1 MNIVPRIYPLLLNR
15 RYKRFTNHERS
26 LAMPNDSKASCR
38 IRNARIQLLLL
49 LAALSLLAGA
59 GFAQDLSSLPF
70 EKHYT
75 QERVSSADP
84 TGANDDGNW
93 KHPIKAGEQRTIA
106 KLPGPGIITH
116 LWFTIASDEPY
127 HLKKIVLRMYWDDDP
142 LPAVEAPIGDFF
154 GLGLGD
160 YVNYESGPLSVG
172 SQRALNCFFPMP
184 FYKSARI
191 TVTNEGSKDI
201 SAFYYNIDWQK
212 HKELPAGMLHFF
224 AEYRQAQPNNGWTD
238 DWKSNAD
245 PKVNDVRNVD
255 GKANYVIVEAEGP
268 GHYVGVAQSIIQ
280 NQGDWWGEGDDM
292 MFIDDDTSPKILGTG
307 SEDYYLGAW
316 CYGNC
321 GINPFGSNHPTF
333 AYKLYG
339 NPVNGGDD
347 RGAKWSVY
355 RFHLDSPVPFEK
367 YFKMTIEHG
376 SANHR
381 SDNFYTVAYWYQ
393 AGPHKLRKPL
403 PPVAERIPHMVNTGG
418 PTMGKP

>member
-1 MNIVPRIYPLLLNR
+1 VPRPIGIPEHRFIEKGISIMSGDRRPSAVYIRAINRFLLCILTLSAPLLLCL
-15 RYKRFTNHERS
+15 RS
-26 LAMPNDSKASCR
+26 S
-38 IRNARIQLLLL
+38 
-49 LAALSLLAGA
+49 
-59 GFAQDLSSLPF
+59 AQEYSSLPLQ
-70 EKHYT
+70 KDYT

-93 KHPIKAGEQRTIA
+93 KNPIKAGEQRTIA
-106 KLPGPGIITH
+106 ELNGPGIITH

-127 HLKKIVLRMYWDDDP
+127 HLKKIVLRMYWDGDP

-154 GLGLGD
+154 GLGLGE
-160 YVNYESGPLSVG
+160 YYTYESGPLSVG
-172 SQRALNCFFPMP
+172 SQKALNCFFPMP
-184 FYKSARI
+184 FHKSARI
-191 TVTNEGSKDI
+191 TITNEGKRDI

-212 HKELPAGMLHFF
+212 HSTLPDNMFEF
-224 AEYRQAQPNNGWTD
+224 YAEYRQAQPNQGWTD
-238 DWKSNAD
+238 DWTANSN
-245 PKVNDVRNVD
+245 PKVNDARNVD
-255 GKANYVIVEAEGP
+255 GQSNYVMFEGEGP
-268 GHYVGVAQSIIQ
+268 GHYVGVTQSILQ

-292 MFIDDDTSPKILGTG
+292 MFIDDEKTPHILGTG

-321 GINPFGSNHPTF
+321 GINPFGSTHPTF

-355 RFHLDSPVPFEK
+355 RFHLDSPVPFKK

-376 SANHR
+376 NANHR

-393 AGPHKLRKPL
+393 KGPHTHRKPL
-403 PPVAERIPHMVNTGG
+403 PPVADRIPRIINVGG
-418 PTMGKP
+418 PSMGKP